1 MEQINTLVLK
11 DPSVY
16 PSEEV
21 LQDVLGASFSVY
33 QEFLNLCQ
41 THNLN
46 LEWRYYN
53 DGKAWLAK
61 ITFKKKTMIW
71 MSAWTGFLKA
81 TIYVQK
87 KYCDQLYHLN
97 LTEDRIQFIQ
107 NTKNVGK
114 SKPCMFD
121 LKSSEILKEL
131 ETVLMYKM
139 TLK

>member
-11 DPSVY
+11 DPAIY

-21 LQDVLGASFSVY
+21 LKEVLDASYPVY
-33 QEFLNLCQ
+33 LELLELCKNYQ
-41 THNLN
+41 LN

-61 ITFKKKTMIW
+61 ISLKKKTMIW

-81 TIYVQK
+81 TIYIQE
-87 KYCDQLYHLN
+87 KYCDQLYQLN
-97 LTEDRIQFIQ
+97 LTDDRIQFIQ

-121 LKSSEILKEL
+121 LKSPEILKEL
-131 ETVLMYKM
+131 ETVLIFKM
-139 TLK
+139 SLK

>member
-11 DPSVY
+11 DPAIY

-21 LQDVLGASFSVY
+21 LKEVLDASYPVY
-33 QEFLNLCQ
+33 LELLEICKNYQ
-41 THNLN
+41 LN

-61 ITFKKKTMIW
+61 ISLKKKTMIW

-81 TIYVQK
+81 TIYIQE
-87 KYCDQLYHLN
+87 KYCDQLYQLN
-97 LTEDRIQFIQ
+97 LTDDRIQFIQ

-114 SKPCMFD
+114 SKPCMFE

-131 ETVLMYKM
+131 ETVLIFKM
-139 TLK
+139 SLK